1 MGNEKNQG
9 KKNNSEKKQNVES
22 AKEPNKWSATICLP
36 VTEFPMR
43 AQLPEKE
50 PRILDYW
57 ETNAVFSNIL
67 KSRKVSNAPSFV
79 LHDGPPY
86 ANGNFHVG
94 HALNKILKDIINK
107 YYLVKGYYAPYV
119 PGWDCH
125 GLPIELA
132 VVKKL
137 ANRKKD
143 EEKDPRKV
151 REACRKYA
159 AEFMEIQSRD
169 QSRFGVFWDN
179 SEMVSSG
186 DKTRSAGDALNEKHY
201 FTMSADY
208 EAGILEAF
216 RDLFRAGYIYKGEKP
231 VYWDTIARTA
241 MAEAEVEYEE
251 HTSPSV
257 YVAFPVINGR
267 EIFSGKKITPES
279 IVIWTTTP
287 WTLPANLAL
296 CFHPEFPYAVY
307 ATDRGNLVIAEGL
320 EESFFQ
326 TTGLSF
332 RAKEKIGKPDIEKIK
347 AMHPF
352 IDRESK
358 IVFGNHVTLEAG
370 TGIVHTAPGHGIDD
384 YRVGLEYD
392 LPPYSPVDHRG
403 KYTADFALMKDV
415 YVFDA
420 NEKIVDLLKEK
431 NLLLFHSFITHSY
444 PHSWR
449 SHSPLI
455 FRATP
460 QWFLKVEG
468 LRSLALEKIREVEWV
483 PAWGQKRFESM
494 VENRPDWCLSRQ
506 RSWGVPIPA
515 FMCRQCGKTH
525 MNEETLE
532 YVIQLVKDKGI
543 EIWFEKEARELMPAL
558 ATCSGCGSSDFEKE
572 NDILDVWF
580 DSGVSWYAVLKKN
593 PDLKFPADIYLE
605 GSDQHRGWFQSSL
618 WPSLALEKIAPYKK
632 VITHGYVLDD
642 KGRAMSKSLGNV
654 ISPVTDII
662 PKYGADILRLWVSS
676 EDYRTDNSIGFDMME
691 RLSDSYRKIRNT
703 FRYMLGNFSDGK
715 ITPHLNHSQ
724 IKEEIDLWVLH
735 ELATL
740 GEKINKAYENHEF
753 HQVYQRIL
761 GFCTTTLSNT
771 YFDIIRDRLY
781 CDSLP
786 DIRYDNLNS
795 ADDLLLKRLSALS
808 ALKVVFENLLVWISP
823 VLSFTAEEIQR
834 LYNPE
839 KSVFELT
846 WPDISIWKNDSVEK
860 KYAPLWDLKDRVNT
874 AIENARTAG
883 IIKASLESCVCLSRA
898 DIDATGLSCDELS
911 FLLVVSEVEAHLKP
925 ELEIKKSAR
934 EKCARCW
941 IYRDLNESKLCPRC
955 AKVLR

>member
-1 MGNEKNQG
+1 MGDDKKSDKTGEKA
-9 KKNNSEKKQNVES
+9 NV
-22 AKEPNKWSATICLP
+22 KEQNKWSATICLP
-36 VTEFPMR
+36 KTEFPMR

-50 PRILDYW
+50 PHIIEYWQKNLIFTKIL
-57 ETNAVFSNIL
+57 E
-67 KSRKVSNAPSFV
+67 SRKAAGAPSFV

-107 YYLVKGYYAPYV
+107 FNLVTGHYAPYV

-132 VVKKL
+132 VIKKL
-137 ANRKKD
+137 VNRKKD

-159 AEFMEIQSRD
+159 AEFIEIQAKD

-179 SEMVSSG
+179 SNMASLD
-186 DKTRSAGDALNEKHY
+186 DKTKSAPKNFY
-201 FTMSADY
+201 YTMSADY

-216 RDLFRAGYIYKGEKP
+216 RDLFKAGYIYKGKKP
-231 VYWDTIARTA
+231 VYWDTVARTA

-251 HTSPSV
+251 HTSPSI
-257 YVAFPVINGR
+257 YVAFPVKNNVGG
-267 EIFSGKKITPES
+267 FSKRDIHPEFV
-279 IVIWTTTP
+279 VIWTTTP

-296 CFHPEFPYAVY
+296 CFHPEFSYAAY
-307 ATDRGNLVIAEGL
+307 TTNRGNLVIAEGL
-320 EESFFQ
+320 EESFFK
-326 TTGLSF
+326 TTGLNFTS
-332 RAKEKIGKPDIEKIK
+332 KEKITRDDVEKIR
-347 AMHPF
+347 AAHPF

-358 IVFGNHVTLEAG
+358 IVFGDHVTLEAG
-370 TGIVHTAPGHGIDD
+370 TGVVHTAPGHGLDD
-384 YRVGLEYD
+384 YRVGLAYD

-403 KYTADFALMKDV
+403 RYTSEFALMQDT

-420 NEKIVDLLKEK
+420 NEKIIALLKDK
-431 NLLLFHSFITHSY
+431 SLLLHHAPITHSY

-460 QWFLKVEG
+460 QWFFKVEG
-468 LRSLALEKIREVEWV
+468 LRELALEKTKNVEWI
-483 PAWGQKRFESM
+483 PGWGQKRFESM

-515 FMCRQCGKTH
+515 FTCKKCGHTL
-525 MNEETLE
+525 MNEKTLD
-532 YVIQLVKDKGI
+532 YIISLVKEKGI
-543 EIWFEKEARELMPAL
+543 EIWFDKEAGELIPANVVCP
-558 ATCSGCGSSDFEKE
+558 ACDGGEFEKE

-580 DSGVSWYAVLKKN
+580 DSGVSWYSVLKKN
-593 PDLKFPADIYLE
+593 SDLKFPADLYLE

-618 WPSLALEKIAPYKK
+618 WPALALEKTTPYKK
-632 VITHGYVLDD
+632 VLTHGYVLDE

-676 EDYRTDNSIGFDMME
+676 EDYRTDNRISFDMLD

-703 FRYMLGNFSDGK
+703 FRYMLGNLGDGK
-715 ITPHLNHSQ
+715 NTNAINPSQ
-724 IKEEIDLWVLH
+724 IHDEIDLWALH
-735 ELATL
+735 ELAAL
-740 GEKINKAYENHEF
+740 GEKIKKAYESYEF

-761 GFCTTTLSNT
+761 AFCTITLSNT

-781 CDSLP
+781 CDAQPDNAKSDEFTAKRSSSL
-786 DIRYDNLNS
+786 
-795 ADDLLLKRLSALS
+795 ATLKII
-808 ALKVVFENLLVWISP
+808 FENLLVWMSP

-846 WPDISIWKNDSVEK
+846 WPDISSWKNEKLEK
-860 KYAPLWDLKDRVNT
+860 KYAPAWLLKDCVNT
-874 AIENARTAG
+874 VIENARTAG
-883 IIKASLESCVCLSRA
+883 LIKASLESSVFLPQDEIKS
-898 DIDATGLSCDELS
+898 TNFSPDELA
-911 FLLVVSEVEAHLKP
+911 FLLVVSDVQITQGAEIEV
-925 ELEIKKSAR
+925 KKSTKQ
-934 EKCARCW
+934 KCGRCW
-941 IYRDLNESKLCPRC
+941 IYRDLNENGLCPRC
-955 AKVLR
+955 AQVLA